1 MNATPFGGNSSRV
14 IAKRRNWSDV
24 INKLETVCDRGA
36 RRSHGDGRQRCLYP
50 HRVRDGKDVR
60 AECTPI
66 ATAYWAYGA
75 AFYGIGQYAVAYYW
89 FGRAD
94 ELMDGC

>member
-1 MNATPFGGNSSRV
+1 MKKLRRFAIAALAAATV
-14 IAKRRNWSDV
+14 
-24 INKLETVCDRGA
+24 TVGSVA
-36 RRSHGDGRQRCLYP
+36 S
-50 HRVRDGKDVR
+50 
-60 AECTPI
+60 TPTASAMEKTCAQKYTI

-75 AFYGIGQYAVAYYW
+75 AFYGMGQYAVAYYW